1 MNQREC
7 AATADDVL
15 DLEERTWL
23 PGFCQGDSSGFEKL
37 IRQYRGMI
45 YTYLTRY
52 GIDTQLRDDLCQ
64 DVFLKI
70 HQYAHTYKPAKPL
83 APWIVTITVN
93 CVRNFRRQQGRNLEF
108 LKRFREAQDGE
119 QDEQTMTE
127 DHLDQQ
133 ERIQWLEQEIHS
145 LPETQREVL
154 VLTTL
159 KGLRMKDIAR
169 IMSLPENTVK
179 THLRRARLALA
190 EAKLARDRLEDAS

>member
-1 MNQREC
+1 MNRMQM
-7 AATADDVL
+7 AATESDVL

-23 PGFCQGDSSGFEKL
+23 PGYCKGDSSGFEKL
-37 IRQYRGMI
+37 IRQYRSMI

-52 GIDTQLRDDLCQ
+52 GIDHSIRDDLCQ
-64 DVFLKI
+64 DVFIRI
-70 HQYAHTYKPAKPL
+70 HQNAHTYKPARPL

-108 LKRFREAQDGE
+108 LKRFSEAHDDE
-119 QDEQTMTE
+119 QDEQAMTE
-127 DHLDQQ
+127 DRLDQQ
-133 ERIQWLEQEIHS
+133 AQLRWLEQEIRE

-159 KGLRMKDIAR
+159 KGLKMKDIAR

-190 EAKLARDRLEDAS
+190 EAKLQRDRLEDAS